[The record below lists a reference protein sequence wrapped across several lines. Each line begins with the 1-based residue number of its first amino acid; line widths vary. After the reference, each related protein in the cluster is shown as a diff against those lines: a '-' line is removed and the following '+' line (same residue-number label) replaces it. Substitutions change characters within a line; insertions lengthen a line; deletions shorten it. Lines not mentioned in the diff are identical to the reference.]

1 MERDVLILSRHGK
14 DIMPNFTI
22 EGRRRQADIQRNWL
36 WELVFPRLPSFA
48 ESVVGGNIGE
58 ELTLQC
64 RSISIPG
71 RTIENVETYFLGQ
84 KQIFPGRQTF
94 SNQIEAVFEGT
105 EDQRI
110 FRFFNTWMESI
121 HNIDAFSLFG
131 TAGVGSYLTKR
142 DIAVPMHL
150 RMYKYNGSL
159 LSRKVH
165 FLNVFPS
172 AIADVAM
179 SYESNEAV
187 KYSVTFSF
195 DIWRLSTV

>member
-1 MERDVLILSRHGK
+1 
-14 DIMPNFTI
+14 MPNFTI

-36 WELVFPRLPSFA
+36 WELVFPRLPSLA
-48 ESVVGGNIGE
+48 EGVLGGDIGE

-94 SNQIEAVFEGT
+94 SNQVEAVFEGT

-110 FRFFNTWMESI
+110 FRFFNIWMETI
-121 HNIDAFSLFG
+121 HNIDAYSTFG

-172 AIADVAM
+172 AMADVAM
-179 SYESNEAV
+179 SYEGNEAV
-187 KYSVTFSF
+187 KYSVTFSY
-195 DIWRLSTV
+195 DLWRLSTM